1 MGRRRWR
8 GGGGEGWSTAQNN
21 TTSSK
26 RRRLL
31 VSSACLLVFTIL
43 YVFVIGKHIVEQQLR
58 QQQRLQNRAP
68 EEDVPKALLNTRSI
82 LSLKTTVA
90 TDLGV
95 RKNNTNTAGDL
106 VAVANQHPKKLPLG
120 LYAPHRANFTPA
132 PANVRKK
139 VCLSEKIV
147 TYRALVS
154 AYRQAGYEIL
164 HENDIRECHMIWFY
178 NNGYELWEQEKNH
191 SCKAEIQ
198 PWQRRDLFPNVFRLS
213 SKAGLYE
220 HARAYTARTG
230 GGVAFDFMPETYL
243 LYNAEER
250 QAFADKLEHGNGWNM
265 TWVLKSSQ
273 GSGGKHVQIV
283 PPQSERLLEL
293 KEDMKIDRGKELYW
307 DPNQKDHVQKFVCPR
322 LSYRGGMFDIRFYV
336 AVVSG
341 DPLIAYYHDG
351 VARKVYK
358 DKYVLRVSTLFVEM
372 EDALKE
378 HVQQHPELD
387 LPAPARADPLG
398 HIRNQIKD
406 AVANLILATREITWG
421 GFNSTDYPWQNG
433 FNLIGG
439 DAMVDVYLQVHI
451 NDVNSRPSLADDR
464 QHPLHTIRME
474 TLVPMIQI
482 VEEIAE
488 KQESDQAVF
497 PIRSDIGKY
506 ELVYTDDWH
515 FTYDFER
522 KKDIPCTS
530 NL

>member
-1 MGRRRWR
+1 MGGRRRS
-8 GGGGEGWSTAQNN
+8 GGGGGKWSTTQN

-26 RRRLL
+26 KIL
-31 VSSACLLVFTIL
+31 VSFACLVFTIL
-43 YVFVIGKHIVEQQLR
+43 YVFVIGKHIVEQLR
-58 QQQRLQNRAP
+58 EQQQLQNRAP
-68 EEDVPKALLNTRSI
+68 EEDVPKAPR
-82 LSLKTTVA
+82 
-90 TDLGV
+90 
-95 RKNNTNTAGDL
+95 
-106 VAVANQHPKKLPLG
+106 G
-120 LYAPHRANFTPA
+120 LYTPHPTNFTPA
-132 PANVRKK
+132 PPSARKK

-164 HENDIRECHMIWFY
+164 HENEISQCHMIWFY
-178 NNGYELWEQEKNH
+178 NNGYELWEQDKNH

-230 GGVAFDFMPETYL
+230 TTLDFMPETYL

-250 QAFADKLEHGNGWNM
+250 QAFADRLEHGNGWNM

-293 KEDMKIDRGKELYW
+293 KEDMKIDRGKEIYW

-351 VARKVYK
+351 TVREVYK

-387 LPAPARADPLG
+387 LPATAREDPLG

-406 AVANLILATREITWG
+406 AVAKLILATREITWG

-433 FNLIGG
+433 FNLIGV

-451 NDVNSRPSLADDR
+451 NDVNSRPSLADDG

-482 VEEIAE
+482 VEEIAD
-488 KQESDQAVF
+488 KQESGQAVF
-497 PIRSDIGKY
+497 PIRTDIGKY

-522 KKDIPCTS
+522 RKDIPC
-530 NL
+530 